1 MQCAQTEAP
10 LTWVLLPRFAIV
22 LWECTARQ
30 VPYAG
35 LDGIQ
40 AALAVMVRGLR
51 PDIPPHTPP
60 AFADLIRDCWRP
72 VPDQRPSFTAL
83 VPRLEALYGAL
94 RQH

>member
-1 MQCAQTEAP
+1 MTR
-10 LTWVLLPRFAIV
+10 TRVLLHRFAIV

-60 AFADLIRDCWRP
+60 ALAELIRDCWRP
-72 VPDQRPSFTAL
+72 VPDQRPGFAAL

-94 RQH
+94 RVQ